1 MAKVTT
7 KYQIT
12 IPPKVRK
19 ELGIVPGAVVDITRE
34 GCNYIL
40 VVDPIAAIK
49 KRWRG
54 RYKDGGST
62 MEYLD
67 EVRGRVRRE
76 SAWTRRYF

>member
-1 MAKVTT
+1 MARVTT

-12 IPPKVRK
+12 IPPKVRE
-19 ELGIVPGAVVDITRE
+19 ELGIVPGAEVDITRE
-34 GCNYIL
+34 GRKYVL

-49 KRWRG
+49 TKWRG

-67 EVRGRVRRE
+67 EVRGRVR
-76 SAWTRRYF
+76 